1 MMPTAWAFLDPR
13 GMGIT
18 LSLSA
23 ALLALVLLITH
34 RALGRRLPGMQPAAF
49 GLLLA
54 SAGFALNMLQ
64 SWLLPV
70 VGLVLAVVCM
80 VSGVALVLGG
90 TRQLRGLPVRPG
102 PLAASCLASLAIA
115 LWFGVWMP
123 DARWRIGLL
132 SLLLA
137 ALALLLARTAWGE
150 ARPQLRAGMRLMA
163 LLGMV
168 FAVLMGL
175 RGVAAALG
183 QIETTVTPTLV
194 NAASVLAA
202 GMSLIGGVVGLVLV
216 LSGDLLALVEQQRT
230 HDPLTG
236 LLNRQ
241 GLRHWVASQSAEE
254 PVVLGM
260 VDLDHF
266 KQINDLHGHG
276 MGDQVIRHLARL
288 LQACGSEHCRAARLG
303 GEEFVVVALGSG
315 RGPDLRQMLERLRQQ
330 FADTAPPA
338 RGHAQRRTG
347 TGLGGRVRGHTARGR
362 CGPLPCQ
369 AGRAQPRG
377 SGVQRDLTEARRRT
391 ICCTMSVCMLR

>member
-137 ALALLLARTAWGE
+137 ALALLLARTAWDE

-236 LLNRQ
+236 LLNRRGFDAQ
-241 GLRHWVASQSAEE
+241 MNYALALARRSGRPLSLITLDV
-254 PVVLGM
+254 
-260 VDLDHF
+260 DHF
-266 KQINDLHGHG
+266 KRINDTHGHDV
-276 MGDQVIRHLARL
+276 GDEVLQRLAHTLAQRL
-288 LQACGSEHCRAARLG
+288 RDSDVVARLG
-303 GEEFVVVALGSG
+303 GEEFAALLPDTDLEGARAIAQALVDAQAALTDPVVGRITASAGVSTLRGADDTAQRLLRRGDEALYEAKGQGRNRVVV
-315 RGPDLRQMLERLRQQ
+315 
-330 FADTAPPA
+330 
-338 RGHAQRRTG
+338 
-347 TGLGGRVRGHTARGR
+347 
-362 CGPLPCQ
+362 Q
-369 AGRAQPRG
+369 A
-377 SGVQRDLTEARRRT
+377 
-391 ICCTMSVCMLR
+391 

>member
-137 ALALLLARTAWGE
+137 ALALLLARTAWDE

-276 MGDQVIRHLARL
+276 MGDQVIRHLATL

-330 FADTAPPA
+330 FADTAPQPGA
-338 RGHAQRRTG
+338 TLSA
-347 TGLGGRVRGHTARGR
+347 GLALGSVGEFEATLREADAALYRAK
-362 CGPLPCQ
+362 Q
-369 AGRAQPRG
+369 AGRNR
-377 SGVQRDLTEARRRT
+377 VEAAFSA
-391 ICCTMSVCMLR
+391 I

>member
-1 MMPTAWAFLDPR
+1 
-13 GMGIT
+13 
-18 LSLSA
+18 
-23 ALLALVLLITH
+23 
-34 RALGRRLPGMQPAAF
+34 
-49 GLLLA
+49 
-54 SAGFALNMLQ
+54 
-64 SWLLPV
+64 
-70 VGLVLAVVCM
+70 
-80 VSGVALVLGG
+80 
-90 TRQLRGLPVRPG
+90 
-102 PLAASCLASLAIA
+102 
-115 LWFGVWMP
+115 
-123 DARWRIGLL
+123 
-132 SLLLA
+132 
-137 ALALLLARTAWGE
+137 
-150 ARPQLRAGMRLMA
+150 MRLMA

-330 FADTAPPA
+330 FADTAPQPGA
-338 RGHAQRRTG
+338 TLSA
-347 TGLGGRVRGHTARGR
+347 GLALGSVGEFEATLREADAALYRAK
-362 CGPLPCQ
+362 Q
-369 AGRAQPRG
+369 AGRNR
-377 SGVQRDLTEARRRT
+377 VEAAFSA
-391 ICCTMSVCMLR
+391 I

>member
-1 MMPTAWAFLDPR
+1 MPHPNNPQPTAAPD
-13 GMGIT
+13 
-18 LSLSA
+18 A
-23 ALLALVLLITH
+23 ATTNHAAWWRLQLPASWLVE
-34 RALGRRLPGMQPAAF
+34 
-49 GLLLA
+49 LLLWTTGA
-54 SAGFALNMLQ
+54 
-64 SWLLPV
+64 
-70 VGLVLAVVCM
+70 
-80 VSGVALVLGG
+80 
-90 TRQLRGLPVRPG
+90 T
-102 PLAASCLASLAIA
+102 
-115 LWFGVWMP
+115 
-123 DARWRIGLL
+123 
-132 SLLLA
+132 
-137 ALALLLARTAWGE
+137 LALLLARTAWDE

-254 PVVLGM
+254 PVALGM

-276 MGDQVIRHLARL
+276 MGDQVIRHLATL

-330 FADTAPPA
+330 FADTAPQPGA
-338 RGHAQRRTG
+338 TLSA
-347 TGLGGRVRGHTARGR
+347 GLALGSVGEFEATLREADAALYRAK
-362 CGPLPCQ
+362 Q
-369 AGRAQPRG
+369 AGRNR
-377 SGVQRDLTEARRRT
+377 VEAAFSA
-391 ICCTMSVCMLR
+391 I